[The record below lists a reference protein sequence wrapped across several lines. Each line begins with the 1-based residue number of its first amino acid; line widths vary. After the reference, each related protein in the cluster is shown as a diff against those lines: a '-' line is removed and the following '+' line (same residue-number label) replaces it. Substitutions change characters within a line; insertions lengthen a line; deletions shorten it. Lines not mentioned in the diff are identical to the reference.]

1 MSGNPTQSGTEKF
14 QDGNVRVGVFR
25 EATKLFAAERIS
37 GDTRKKW
44 SDSQPPGDVSS
55 PPVKEYARKEKAP
68 SYDCRKEQVMGN
80 RDKRGRE
87 KKKPKKTGIKQL
99 STPAKPRPEYKPT
112 SPPLPTSQTDE
123 ATGE

>member
-25 EATKLFAAERIS
+25 EATKLFAAEKIS

-55 PPVKEYARKEKAP
+55 PQRKN
-68 SYDCRKEQVMGN
+68 M
-80 RDKRGRE
+80 RG
-87 KKKPKKTGIKQL
+87 KKKPRLTTAERSKSWAT
-99 STPAKPRPEYKPT
+99 ET
-112 SPPLPTSQTDE
+112 SEVERRKSQRKRE
-123 ATGE
+123 SSN